1 MVTIGRKIFS
11 SSGKNLPIV
20 QICKKNPNLV
30 RIEGAEDPIR
40 RIVENQEVLKN
51 RIFTHPFNRL
61 YRGGGE
67 KHKALRAITDT
78 NRYSMICK
86 LLKRYFKQQLNNICN
101 LCISLFLN

>member
-40 RIVENQEVLKN
+40 RILENQKMLKN

-67 KHKALRAITDT
+67 KHKALRAITET
-78 NRYSMICK
+78 NRYSIMIRK
-86 LLKRYFKQQLNNICN
+86 LLKE
-101 LCISLFLN
+101 